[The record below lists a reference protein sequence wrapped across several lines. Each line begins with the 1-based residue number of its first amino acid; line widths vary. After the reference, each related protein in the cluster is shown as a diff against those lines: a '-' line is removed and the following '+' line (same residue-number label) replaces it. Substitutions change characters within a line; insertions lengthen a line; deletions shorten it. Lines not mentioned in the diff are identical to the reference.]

1 MKVLEFA
8 FDSRD
13 GGDYLPHTYPRHCVV
28 YTGTHDN
35 ETVAGWYQSIRP
47 EERQA
52 VCRYLNRAPDAVEP
66 LHWDL
71 LCAAMASV
79 AKWCILPM
87 QDCLGLDN
95 RARMNHPSTLGG
107 NWRWRVADD
116 ALTPALAAR
125 LRAVT
130 ETYGRLPAGR

>member
-1 MKVLEFA
+1 
-8 FDSRD
+8 
-13 GGDYLPHTYPRHCVV
+13 
-28 YTGTHDN
+28 
-35 ETVAGWYQSIRP
+35 
-47 EERQA
+47 
-52 VCRYLNRAPDAVEP
+52 
-66 LHWDL
+66 
-71 LCAAMASV
+71 MASV

-107 NWRWRVADD
+107 NWRWRVAAD